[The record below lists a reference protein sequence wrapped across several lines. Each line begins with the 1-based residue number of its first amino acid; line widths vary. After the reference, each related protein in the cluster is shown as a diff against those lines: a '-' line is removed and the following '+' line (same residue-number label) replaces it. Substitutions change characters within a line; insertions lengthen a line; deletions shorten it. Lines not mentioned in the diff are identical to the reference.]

1 MTVGIHTARTN
12 SVRSDDGTLIAYHS
26 IGHGPGLVVVGSV
39 LAAGS
44 DYMELAKALAAG
56 EFEVHVMERRGR
68 PGSGPQRRDHDLDDE
83 CADLAAVTAATGA
96 TAVFGHSF
104 GGLVALEM
112 ARREPI
118 FNELFVYEPGVP
130 IRGQLQAGWLDEY
143 QRRLER
149 GDRRGAFACMVKSA
163 GFAPRAVEIM
173 PLGYLRLVLRIIIR
187 GERWKTM
194 DRLLEANLVEHR
206 LQATLDGVRPDRY
219 STIVARTVLLGGAK
233 SPDSISGPMLNEI
246 AAAIP
251 SSEVAVLPGLGH
263 LAPQEQ
269 PDRVASAILAHREP
283 IYVGSTH
290 DGPRSE

>member
-1 MTVGIHTARTN
+1 MMTVGIHTARTN

-149 GDRRGAFACMVKSA
+149 GDRRRRVRLHGQKRWVRTPSGGNHA
-163 GFAPRAVEIM
+163 
-173 PLGYLRLVLRIIIR
+173 LGVL
-187 GERWKTM
+187 
-194 DRLLEANLVEHR
+194 
-206 LQATLDGVRPDRY
+206 
-219 STIVARTVLLGGAK
+219 
-233 SPDSISGPMLNEI
+233 
-246 AAAIP
+246 AA
-251 SSEVAVLPGLGH
+251 
-263 LAPQEQ
+263 
-269 PDRVASAILAHREP
+269 RVADHHQGRE
-283 IYVGSTH
+283 VED
-290 DGPRSE
+290 DGPAPGGQPRRAPASGDT